1 MVKFVVLAPRPK
13 FESMSHLTFEQ
24 RYSIA
29 QLRQNQY
36 KLKAIGDIIGKSIS
50 VISRELKRNCDCR
63 SGVYKADLAQQKCN
77 KRHKEKPKHTT
88 FTVAVKDYVELNI
101 KNDFSPEQ
109 VAGTAKLTATK
120 CVSYERIYKHIWAD
134 KKKGGTLYTHLRC
147 KGKKYASRGL
157 TNKKRGQIIDRV
169 DINQRSAIVEEKNR
183 FGDFEIDLII
193 GKNHNQGIF
202 TANDRATGL
211 LRMGKV
217 KSKEAKEIE
226 TVTVGVLEEFTTI
239 MHTITSDNG
248 KEFANHKTIATILE
262 VDYYFAKPYH
272 SWERG
277 ANENLN
283 GLIRQYFP
291 KGSDFTAITDKQ
303 IKFVEDK
310 LNNRPRKRFGYLT
323 PNQVY
328 LKTLTNNGKVAF
340 MT

>member
-1 MVKFVVLAPRPK
+1 MVKFALLTPRSK
-13 FESMSHLTFEQ
+13 FESMSHLTFAQ

-29 QLRQNQY
+29 QLRQNHY
-36 KLKAIGDIIGKSIS
+36 TLKDIGIIIGKDKS
-50 VISRELKRNCDCR
+50 VVSRELRRNCDLR
-63 SGVYKADLAQQKCN
+63 NGFYKADLAQQKCAA
-77 KRHKEKPKHTT
+77 RHQQKPKRIY
-88 FTVAVKDYVELNI
+88 FTHEIRAHVELHI

-109 VAGTAKLTATK
+109 VSGTAKRTATP
-120 CVSYERIYKHIWAD
+120 CVSHERIYKYLWAD
-134 KKKGGTLYTHLRC
+134 KKKGGTLYKHLRC

-157 TNKKRGQIIDRV
+157 DNKKRGQIIGRV
-169 DINQRSAIVEEKNR
+169 DIDQRPSIVEEKNR
-183 FGDFEIDLII
+183 FGDFETDLII
-193 GKNHNQGIF
+193 GKNHHQAIF
-202 TANDRATGL
+202 TANDRSTGI

-226 TVTVGVLEEFTTI
+226 TIAIHLLEEFTTT

-248 KEFANHKTIATILE
+248 KEFANHKAIATALE

-291 KGSDFTAITDKQ
+291 KGSDFTLITDEQ
-303 IKFVEDK
+303 IKNVQHK
-310 LNNRPRKRFGYLT
+310 LNNRPRKRFAYLT

-328 LKTLTNNGKVAF
+328 LNSLTNMGKVAF

>member
-1 MVKFVVLAPRPK
+1 MVKFVVLAPLPK
-13 FESMSHLTFEQ
+13 FESMSHLTYEQ

-29 QLRQNQY
+29 QLRQQQY
-36 KLKAIGDIIGKSIS
+36 KLKDIGTIIGKHKS

-63 SGVYKADLAQQKCN
+63 NGVYKADLAQQKCAT
-77 KRHKEKPKHTT
+77 RHKQKLKHTY
-88 FTVAVKDYVELNI
+88 FTNSVKEYVELNI

-109 VAGTAKLTATK
+109 VSGTAKLTATD
-120 CVSYERIYKHIWAD
+120 CVSHERIYQHIWAD

-147 KGKKYASRGL
+147 KGKKYVSRGL
-157 TNKKRGQIIDRV
+157 TNKKRGQIIGRV
-169 DINQRSAIVEEKNR
+169 DIDQRPAIVEEKNR
-183 FGDFEIDLII
+183 FGDFETDLII
-193 GKNHNQGIF
+193 GKNHNQAIF
-202 TANDRATGL
+202 TANDRSTGL

-217 KSKEAKEIE
+217 NSKEAKEIE
-226 TVTVGVLEEFTTI
+226 NVAIDLLGEFTSI
-239 MHTITSDNG
+239 LHTITSDNG
-248 KEFANHKTIATILE
+248 KEFANHQAIAKALE
-262 VDYYFAKPYH
+262 IDYYFAKPYH

-291 KGSDFTAITDKQ
+291 KGSDFTKITAEQ
-303 IKFVEDK
+303 IKYVEDK

-328 LKTLTNNGKVAF
+328 LTTLTNGGKVAF